1 MSVISACVTAAF
13 TLVIW
18 IAVMSIVMKKD
29 DFRIWFWIVITILGG
44 LLIGIQFSLWLKG
57 SL

>member
-1 MSVISACVTAAF
+1 MISACVTAAF

-18 IAVMSIVMKKD
+18 IAVMAVVMKKD
-29 DFRIWFWIVITILGG
+29 DFWIWFWIVISILGC

-57 SL
+57 SE